1 MTVNSKL
8 FSHLSALGLGFRASE
23 RRVLI
28 RSWWQLLVAL
38 SALFT
43 LASLI
48 LFWNQ
53 SQANYYQH
61 EFRLIDQA
69 KAALYH
75 FYAQEIPNLDPKFAF
90 LKLPVVGNLCEVDLT
105 AYSIS
110 EVQLKQQL
118 VTTVQ
123 LEQKLAQVES
133 RFLPKTII
141 LKNQSGLGSLI
152 QELNSLLVSRKIFY
166 EKKYLLDE
174 HKLNLSKQLQKLCT
188 PTTLDLTKDSLRKI
202 LAITEEMLKLEEIN
216 TVAINQWQT
225 NLQKLLEE
233 LPPDPAQIYQTA
245 QTNFHQIAIWDNFVQ
260 PYYQAKQQV
269 SNSFLALENWQI
281 NFAANYPELHQNL
294 VLVKEFNYVSEQ

>member
-1 MTVNSKL
+1 MTINSKL
-8 FSHLSALGLGFRASE
+8 LFHLSTLGLDFRASE
-23 RRVLI
+23 WHVLI
-28 RSWWQLLVAL
+28 RNWWQLLVVL

-61 EFRLIDQA
+61 EFKLIDQA

-75 FYAQEIPNLDPKFAF
+75 FYVQEIPDLDPKFTF
-90 LKLPVVGNLCEVDLT
+90 LKLPTVSNLCEVDLT
-105 AYSIS
+105 ANLVS

-118 VTTVQ
+118 VATTQ
-123 LEQKLAQVES
+123 LEQKLVQIES
-133 RFLPKTII
+133 QFLPKTIA

-152 QELNSLLVSRKIFY
+152 QELNSLLVNRKIFY

-188 PTTLDLTKDSLRKI
+188 PVTPDLAKDNLRKI
-202 LAITEEMLKLEEIN
+202 LAITEEMLKLEGIN
-216 TVAINQWQT
+216 IVVINQWET

-233 LPPDPAQIYQTA
+233 LPPDPTQIYQVA
-245 QTNFHQIAIWDNFVQ
+245 QANFYQIEVWDNFIQ

-269 SNSFLALENWQI
+269 SNSFFALENWQI
-281 NFAANYPELHQNL
+281 NFAARYPELRQNL
-294 VLVKEFNYVSEQ
+294 VLVKEFKYVSEQ